1 MAGNETTIR
10 PTAQYDMYLENCV
23 WETLEFPVVVR
34 FPSQPYYASHVM
46 CLIYNIIQTFF
57 IITLN
62 YLAIHA
68 FYKSSQLRRK
78 TTLFLV
84 MVLSANDFAVGLIGE
99 PVFLLCLSREIFG
112 NKNCLSEIMNFV
124 ILDILLGISIITF
137 LVLNFEIYLS
147 IIHPI
152 FHKKKIT
159 NRRVLYLLL
168 SLWFA
173 AMTRSYLFGFYLNKN
188 TVEVITTLLISAA
201 MFAMVFMHSRIFIT
215 VYKRRRI
222 EAAASSNI
230 HRGKAFLRGVR
241 DAKSC
246 LIVLCCTVFCYL
258 LATIE
263 NGMTTKTM
271 FKEIVLDPWAAT
283 FVLSASVLNSVVFY
297 WRNKILRKEAM
308 RILRT
313 LCLIFLQRR
322 SDNILE

>member
-1 MAGNETTIR
+1 MAGNETTIK
-10 PTAQYDMYLENCV
+10 PTAEYEMYLENCV
-23 WETLEFPVVVR
+23 WKKIEFPVVIR
-34 FPSQPYYASHVM
+34 FPSRLFYASHFV
-46 CLIYNIIQTFF
+46 CLIYNIIQTFL

-84 MVLSANDFAVGLIGE
+84 MILSANDFLVGLISE
-99 PVFLLCLSREIFG
+99 PMFLLCLSREMFG
-112 NKNCLSEIMNFV
+112 NKNCLIEMLNFV
-124 ILDILLGISIITF
+124 TSDTLLGISAMTF

-147 IIHPI
+147 IIYPI
-152 FHKKKIT
+152 FHKTKIT

-168 SLWFA
+168 CLWFA
-173 AMTRSYLFGFYLNKN
+173 AMTRSYLFGFYLDRN
-188 TVEVITTLLISAA
+188 TVEVIITLLISSALL
-201 MFAMVFMHSRIFIT
+201 AMVFMHSRIFIT

-222 EAAASSNI
+222 EPAASSNI
-230 HRGKAFLRGVR
+230 QRGKAFLRGVR

-246 LIVLCCTVFCYL
+246 LLVLCCTVCCFL
-258 LATIE
+258 PSSIE
-263 NGMTTKTM
+263 NGMRTKTM

-283 FVLSASVLNSVVFY
+283 FILSASVLNSVVFY

-313 LCLIFLQRR
+313 LYWKYLKRR
-322 SDNILE
+322 SDYIME

>member
-10 PTAQYDMYLENCV
+10 PTAEYDMYLENCV

-34 FPSQPYYASHVM
+34 FPSRLFYASHVV
-46 CLIYNIIQTFF
+46 CLIYNIIQTFL

-62 YLAIHA
+62 YLAMHA

-84 MVLSANDFAVGLIGE
+84 MVLSANDFLVGLIGE

-112 NKNCLSEIMNFV
+112 NKNCLSEMLSFV

-152 FHKKKIT
+152 FHKTKIT

-173 AMTRSYLFGFYLNKN
+173 AMTRSYLFGFYLNRN
-188 TVEVITTLLISAA
+188 TVEVIITLLISSALL
-201 MFAMVFMHSRIFIT
+201 AMVFMHSRIFIT

-222 EAAASSNI
+222 EPAVSSNI
-230 HRGKAFLRGVR
+230 QRGKAFLRGVR

-246 LIVLCCTVFCYL
+246 LMVLCCTVCCYL
-258 LATIE
+258 PASIE
-263 NGMTTKTM
+263 SGMRTKIM
-271 FKEIVLDPWAAT
+271 FKEIVLDPWGAT
-283 FVLSASVLNSVVFY
+283 FILSASVLNSVVFY

-308 RILRT
+308 RILRK